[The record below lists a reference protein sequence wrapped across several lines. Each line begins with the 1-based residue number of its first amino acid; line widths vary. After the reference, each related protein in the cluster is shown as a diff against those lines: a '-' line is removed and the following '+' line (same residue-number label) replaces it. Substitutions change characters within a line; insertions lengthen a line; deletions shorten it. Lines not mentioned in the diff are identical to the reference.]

1 MSLFPSV
8 DTSLLPEFD
17 SDVADVL
24 EDDIDLS
31 VDTVVLEDIRF
42 FVTASLQYKINK
54 RNYIHIWFVTYFVVV
69 PHF

>member
-42 FVTASLQYKINK
+42 FVTASLQ
-54 RNYIHIWFVTYFVVV
+54 
-69 PHF
+69 